1 MKSPDIIKVAILKD
15 YKLLITFSNKEKK
28 IFDMSSYLKYPV
40 FQPLCKKDEFE
51 KFSIV
56 DGTIE
61 WKCGAD
67 LSNDTF
73 YIKGISAEE
82 TLLQM

>member
-1 MKSPDIIKVAILKD
+1 MRNPDIIKAEILKN
-15 YKLLITFSNKEKK
+15 YKLIITFSNKEKK

-40 FQPLCKKDEFE
+40 FKPLCDEEEF
-51 KFSIV
+51 KSFSIV

-73 YIKGISAEE
+73 YMKSIDTEDCLSE
-82 TLLQM
+82 M